1 MEIIIFTAV
10 GIALYLISDRLL
22 TALEKLH
29 GEPLPQRNIIFFVL
43 ILVLSLSTFSV
54 MNSYFGGDEGPQDDD
69 KEQQAADGGNQPTQ
83 AH

>member
-1 MEIIIFTAV
+1 MEIVIFTAV

-54 MNSYFGGDEGPQDDD
+54 LNGYFGGDEGPQDND
-69 KEQQAADGGNQPTQ
+69 KKQQAADGGNQPAQ
-83 AH
+83 SH

>member
-1 MEIIIFTAV
+1 MEIIIFTGV

-22 TALEKLH
+22 AALENLH

-54 MNSYFGGDEGPQDDD
+54 MNRYFGGDEGPQDDD